1 MSGWNLSVVIIVP
14 AALRDKADYL
24 SCAIG
29 HDDMSGNTFSVP
41 LSADGIEPA
50 THYGCRTTAKQEFI
64 DIMTGA
70 ETGQLPDVDW
80 SEYNL
85 TVQDIADILTQQILD
100 VRDAGEMSGHFGN
113 VLESHGL
120 QIVSINDPDE

>member
-1 MSGWNLSVVIIVP
+1 MSDWNLSVVIIVP
-14 AALRDKADYL
+14 VALKDKANYL

-29 HDDMSGNTFSVP
+29 HDDMPGNTFSVP
-41 LSADGIEPA
+41 LSADGSKPV
-50 THYGCRTTAKQEFI
+50 THYGCRTTAKQEFL

-85 TVQDIADILTQQILD
+85 TEQDIADILTQQILD
-100 VRDAGEMSGHFGN
+100 VRDASEMSGHFGDVIKASDLN
-113 VLESHGL
+113 YIIDIGE
-120 QIVSINDPDE
+120 

>member
-1 MSGWNLSVVIIVP
+1 MTDWNLSIVIIVP
-14 AALRDKADYL
+14 AALKDKADYL

-29 HDDMSGNTFSVP
+29 HDDMPGNTFSVP
-41 LSADGIEPA
+41 LSADGSEPA

-85 TVQDIADILTQQILD
+85 TEQDITDILTQQILD
-100 VRDAGEMSGHFGN
+100 VRDAGEMSVHFGD
-113 VLESHGL
+113 VMETHGL
-120 QIVSINDPDE
+120 AIVLGDS